1 VTTDGKAPRVALRL
15 NEISNMVS
23 FTPDQLTVTA
33 SLGVADDE
41 RLAGAMA
48 GYLSTGDAED
58 CLLVNVDGLLET
70 IFSAL

>member
-1 VTTDGKAPRVALRL
+1 
-15 NEISNMVS
+15 MVS